1 MIQSKS
7 YGLQNET
14 RQYLRRLYAYGRE
27 LAPTDVADIDN
38 FVKGLKQLNLWQSS
52 ICFLMR
58 SQHNLGTG
66 NTILSLG
73 GEQNVNG
80 ALVNSPTWGQNGI
93 TFSGT
98 NYITAFLRKQ
108 IQTSE
113 ISIASVANSTTMAI
127 QNGYPYQ
134 LSISTNS
141 YNQNGHGF
149 SIFSNGT
156 SGNTW
161 SIENIQN
168 AVSYSTT
175 SAINNQTSR
184 FNGGRLSQSG
194 FQNYLNGT
202 ITTNTTVRNN
212 QIFDRIQI
220 CGRWSNNAVQTGIG
234 NFGVGWIGTQSFVMV
249 SLDYVDF
256 SILQQLYKTTIGKG
270 LGLP

>member
-1 MIQSKS
+1 MINSKS

-27 LAPTDVADIDN
+27 LAPADVADIDN
-38 FVKGLKQLNLWQSS
+38 FVKGLKQLDLWQSS

-80 ALVNSPTWGQNGI
+80 TLVNSPTWGPNGI
-93 TFSGT
+93 IFSGT

-127 QNGYPYQ
+127 LNGFPYQ
-134 LSISTNS
+134 LSVSTNNYS
-141 YNQNGHGF
+141 VDGF
-149 SIFSNGT
+149 SIISAGS
-156 SGNTW
+156 SGNNW
-161 SIENIQN
+161 IIEGVQSGIGAN
-168 AVSYSTT
+168 TT
-175 SAINNQTSR
+175 AINNQTIR
-184 FNGGRLSQSG
+184 FQGGRLFRSG
-194 FQNYLNGT
+194 TQNYLNGSTTTSAT
-202 ITTNTTVRNN
+202 IRNN
-212 QIFDRIQI
+212 QILDRIQI
-220 CGRWSNNAVQTGIG
+220 CGRWVGGATPQCSVGS
-234 NFGVGWIGTQSFVMV
+234 FGVGWIGTQSFAMV

>member
-38 FVKGLKQLNLWQSS
+38 FVKGLKQLNLWQNS

-58 SQHNLGTG
+58 GQHNLGTG

-73 GEQNVNG
+73 GEENVNG
-80 ALVNSPTWGQNGI
+80 TLVNSPTWGPNGI
-93 TFSGT
+93 IFSGT

-127 QNGYPYQ
+127 LNGFPYQ
-134 LSISTNS
+134 LSVSTNN
-141 YNQNGHGF
+141 YGVDGF
-149 SIFSNGT
+149 SIISAGS
-156 SGNTW
+156 SGNNW
-161 SIENIQN
+161 IIEGVQRGSSGNP
-168 AVSYSTT
+168 

-184 FNGGRLSQSG
+184 FNGGRLFSG
-194 FQNYLNGT
+194 GAQNYLNGT

-220 CGRWSNNAVQTGIG
+220 CGRWFNNTVQCSVG
-234 NFGVGWIGTQSFVMV
+234 NFGVGWIGTQSFAMV

>member
-27 LAPTDVADIDN
+27 LAPADVADIDN
-38 FVKGLKQLNLWQSS
+38 FVKGLKQLNLWQNS

-80 ALVNSPTWGQNGI
+80 TLVNSPTWGQNGI

-113 ISIASVANSTTMAI
+113 ISIASVANSVSPQSGFT
-127 QNGYPYQ
+127 NGFNYQ
-134 LSISTNS
+134 LSVSTNS
-141 YNQNGHGF
+141 YSVNGF
-149 SIFSNGT
+149 SVVSPGS

-161 SIENIQN
+161 IIEGGQRGIGVN
-168 AVSYSTT
+168 T
-175 SAINNQTSR
+175 SAINSQTSR
-184 FNGGRLSQSG
+184 FAGGRLSGGST
-194 FQNYLNGT
+194 QNYLNGT
-202 ITTNTTVRNN
+202 VTTNTTVRNN

-220 CGRWSNNAVQTGIG
+220 CGRWSNAVQCSVGS
-234 NFGVGWIGTQSFVMV
+234 FGVGWIGTQSFVMV